1 MKHCIIM
8 TAYKDVGL
16 INKIIESAPDN
27 FDFYI
32 HLDKKCQIT
41 PSDISPRANVFKK
54 YKIFGEVLNI

>member
-1 MKHCIIM
+1 M

-54 YKIFGEVLNI
+54 YKI

>member
-32 HLDKKCQIT
+32 HLDKKCQNK
-41 PSDISPRANVFKK
+41 PF
-54 YKIFGEVLNI
+54 